1 MCLQFYLP
9 ILPPPHP
16 PPSCVVLG
24 LAFVPLGYDGV
35 GISAIRFQLDMYTG
49 PGFLGALLGI
59 VNVILLALFFRDA
72 KLVSRKDRKKAEKLN
87 IKYNATASNSA
98 EEEPPA
104 SNQKCFDVLAAAA
117 SIVIFFVI
125 LSGFSV
131 FET

>member
-1 MCLQFYLP
+1 
-9 ILPPPHP
+9 
-16 PPSCVVLG
+16 
-24 LAFVPLGYDGV
+24 
-35 GISAIRFQLDMYTG
+35 MYTG